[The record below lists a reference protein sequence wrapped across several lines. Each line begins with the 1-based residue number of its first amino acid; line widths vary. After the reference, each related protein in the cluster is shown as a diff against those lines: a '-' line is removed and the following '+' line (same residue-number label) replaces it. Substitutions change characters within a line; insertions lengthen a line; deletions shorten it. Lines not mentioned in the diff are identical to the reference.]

1 MRGPRP
7 TVLAPAFAAISGFL
21 GGKAALGSG
30 HNGNF
35 PLSAVGRRGLCQQL
49 AQGRAAA
56 LVAEQHKV
64 ILVKGAA
71 HGPEVRQRQ
80 GHIRQNAPAALLGGF
95 RCNAVVALVLLLLF
109 FLGAATQYRLK
120 KGIKWAAPSSTPC
133 LMICSSLS
141 CLG

>member
-7 TVLAPAFAAISGFL
+7 TVLAPAFAAIFSFL

-80 GHIRQNAPAALLGGF
+80 GHIRQNALAALLGGF
-95 RCNAVVALVLLLLF
+95 CCNAVVALVLLLLF
-109 FLGAATQYRLK
+109 LGAATQYRLK
-120 KGIKWAAPSSTPC
+120 KG
-133 LMICSSLS
+133 
-141 CLG
+141 